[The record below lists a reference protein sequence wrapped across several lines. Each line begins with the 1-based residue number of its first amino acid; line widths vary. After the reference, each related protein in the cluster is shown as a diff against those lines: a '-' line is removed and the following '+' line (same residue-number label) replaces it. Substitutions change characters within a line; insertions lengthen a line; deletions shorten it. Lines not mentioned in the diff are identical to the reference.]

1 MAVIDTNGTVL
12 QSRPSTGGAWNS
24 VTVSGR
30 TAQKS
35 TTWGKTL
42 APGQLTQALAAANQ
56 MLFGGA
62 GTQDRLAQKTA
73 RALGLDLQDKAG
85 LATGQAGAGVTANVL
100 DRGDTQ
106 GGPATVTITTT
117 AGATPTA
124 TYQIE
129 GSLDNSSWSPL
140 STADS
145 ATPTNFS
152 TATFTI
158 TSSTTVTRIVNPSSA
173 WRYLRVTVSA
183 VTNVSSTIDA
193 ACV

>member
-1 MAVIDTNGTVL
+1 MPVITTDSTVL
-12 QSRPSTGGAWNS
+12 QSRPLTGGAWNT
-24 VTVSGR
+24 VTVAGR
-30 TAQKS
+30 SAQKS
-35 TTWGKTL
+35 TNWGKTL

-56 MLFGGA
+56 MMFGGA
-62 GTQDRLAQKTA
+62 GSQDRLAQKTA

-85 LATGQAGAGVTANVL
+85 LAAGQATAGVTANVL

-106 GGPATVTITTT
+106 GGPAAVTITTT

-129 GSLDNSSWSPL
+129 GSLDNAAWSPL

-145 ATPTNFS
+145 ATPTVFS

-183 VTNVSSTIDA
+183 VTNVTSTIDA
-193 ACV
+193 AVT

>member
-1 MAVIDTNGTVL
+1 MAVITTETTVL
-12 QSRPSTGGAWNS
+12 QSRPSTGGAWTS

-30 TAQKS
+30 AAQKS
-35 TTWGKTL
+35 TNWGKTL
-42 APGQLTQALAAANQ
+42 LPGQLTQALAAANQ
-56 MLFGGA
+56 MMFGGA
-62 GTQDRLAQKTA
+62 GSQDRLAAKTA
-73 RALGLDLQDKAG
+73 RALGLDFQDKAG
-85 LATGQAGAGVTANVL
+85 LATGQATAGVTANVL

-106 GGPATVTITTT
+106 GGPATVSITTT

-129 GSLDNSSWSPL
+129 GSLDNSAWSPL

-152 TATFTI
+152 TTTFAI
-158 TSSTTVTRIVNPSSA
+158 TSSATVVRVVNPSVA

-183 VTNVSSTIDA
+183 VTNVTSTIDA
-193 ACV
+193 AVT